1 MARRFRIP
9 ATFMTQTCASP
20 SFAVADPRLD
30 LLRDRLG
37 SLPGPPAGPALYR
50 ARRERVI
57 DALRAYG
64 GGVAIVR
71 TAPIAVRNRDTEY
84 PYRHDSAFFYLSGFT
99 EPHAWLVICADA
111 SQSHTTLFCLPRDVE
126 RETWDGVRY
135 GPQHAQQA
143 FGVDAAYP
151 VDELDARMPAL
162 LANAHTLHY
171 ARNTSPGLDEAV
183 QRWLEASRRGG
194 GRTSPAHQVD
204 LSILLDEMRLIKDA
218 HELCTMRRAA
228 SISARAHLQAMQAC
242 KPGVREYELE
252 AQLLYAFRRHGA
264 QAPAYG
270 SIVAAGANACVLHY
284 PAGNAL
290 VRDGDLVLIDAGCEL
305 DGYASDITRTFP
317 ANGRF
322 TAAQRDLYDVVLA
335 AQQAAID
342 ATRAGVPFD
351 VPHEA
356 AVRVLAQGMLDLK
369 LLDAAVHGTLDDVI
383 ASRAYTR
390 FYMHR
395 TGHWIGMDVHDCGD
409 YREPDPDPAGR
420 NSITTCPNTARP
432 HTPCTDAACPDAPSL
447 AIQHAGS
454 LVRGT
459 TERDVP
465 RPWRRLRANMTLT
478 IEPGLYVRAAPD
490 VPRAYWNTGI
500 RIEDDAIVTAHGCEL
515 MTREVPVRADDI
527 EAWMRDAPTRA

>member
-1 MARRFRIP
+1 MDTPKTSPVAQRDMPTDTRSPTP
-9 ATFMTQTCASP
+9 ADGP
-20 SFAVADPRLD
+20 PPKADD
-30 LLRDRLG
+30 A
-37 SLPGPPAGPALYR
+37 LPGPPAGPALYR

-57 DALRAYG
+57 DALRAHG

-71 TAPIAVRNRDTEY
+71 TAPIAIRNRDTEY

-99 EPHAWLVICADA
+99 EPHAWLVIRADA
-111 SQSHTTLFCLPRDVE
+111 AQSFTTLFCLPRDIE

-135 GPQHAQQA
+135 GPQRAQQL
-143 FGVDAAYP
+143 FGVDAAYS

-171 ARNTSPGLDEAV
+171 ARDTSLELDEAV
-183 QRWLEASRRGG
+183 QRWREVSKRGS
-194 GRTSPAHQVD
+194 GRILPAHQVD

-218 HELCTMRRAA
+218 HELYTMRRAA
-228 SISARAHLQAMQAC
+228 SISARAHLQAMRAC

-252 AQLLYAFRRHGA
+252 AQLLFAFRRHGA

-351 VPHEA
+351 VPHDA

-395 TGHWIGMDVHDCGD
+395 TGHWIGLDVHDCGD
-409 YREPDPDPAGR
+409 YQEPDPDPDSQ
-420 NSITTCPNTARP
+420 NSNTACPNTARP
-432 HTPCTDAACPDAPSL
+432 NARCAHAACPDATSL
-447 AIQHAGS
+447 DTQHAGS
-454 LVRGT
+454 LARDT
-459 TERDVP
+459 AERDVP

-500 RIEDDAIVTAHGCEL
+500 RIEDDAIVTPHGCEL
-515 MTREVPVRADDI
+515 MTREVPVHADDI
-527 EAWMRDAPTRA
+527 EAWMRDTPARA

>member
-1 MARRFRIP
+1 MRYARP
-9 ATFMTQTCASP
+9 ARSRRYNRAMDTLETSP
-20 SFAVADPRLD
+20 IAQHDMPTHTRSPTPADGPPLKAD
-30 LLRDRLG
+30 DA
-37 SLPGPPAGPALYR
+37 LPGPPAGPALYR

-57 DALRAYG
+57 DALRAHG

-71 TAPIAVRNRDTEY
+71 TAPIAIRNRDTEY

-99 EPHAWLVICADA
+99 EPHAWLVIRADA
-111 SQSHTTLFCLPRDVE
+111 TQSLTTLFCLPRDIE
-126 RETWDGVRY
+126 RETWAGVRY
-135 GPQHAQQA
+135 GPQRAQQA
-143 FGVDAAYP
+143 FGVDAAYS

-171 ARNTSPGLDEAV
+171 ARDNSPGLDEAV
-183 QRWLEASRRGG
+183 QRWLAASKRGG
-194 GRTSPAHQVD
+194 GRTSPAHQVN

-218 HELCTMRRAA
+218 HELATMRRAA
-228 SISARAHLQAMQAC
+228 SISARAHLQAMRAC
-242 KPGVREYELE
+242 KPGVREYELD

-409 YREPDPDPAGR
+409 YREPDPGPAR
-420 NSITTCPNTARP
+420 
-432 HTPCTDAACPDAPSL
+432 DAA
-447 AIQHAGS
+447 
-454 LVRGT
+454 
-459 TERDVP
+459 ERDVQ

-527 EAWMRDAPTRA
+527 EAWMRDAPAHA